1 MSLIAEF
8 HLSSSQLPL
17 VDSVAAVLNTRLELD
32 RVLTT
37 DPEYPVLI
45 CWGETDS
52 FEAFEAALDTDDS
65 VATQSVLEA
74 TPDERLY
81 HIQLDKP
88 TLFSL
93 KAAFVELG
101 AAPDGTTITREG
113 WDVRARIPD
122 RETLVRLRDAC
133 SEYDVAFR
141 LERLYESTVNR
152 SDLSGLTRKQ
162 REALLLAHENGYFQL
177 PRDASLADLS
187 EEIGI
192 SPPSLSARLR
202 RAEYRVIENAI
213 STNGEIL
220 KETH

>member
-8 HLSSSQLPL
+8 HLSSSHLPL
-17 VDSVAAVLNTRLELD
+17 VDSVAAVSNTRLELD

-45 CWGETDS
+45 CWVETDS
-52 FEAFEAALDTDDS
+52 FEAFETALDTDDS
-65 VATQSVLEA
+65 VATQSVLE
-74 TPDERLY
+74 TTSNERLY
-81 HIQLDKP
+81 HLQLDNP

-93 KAAFVELG
+93 KAAFVEIG
-101 AAPDGTTITREG
+101 AAPNETTITREG
-113 WDVRARIPD
+113 WDVRVRIPD
-122 RETLVRLRDAC
+122 RETLVRLRNAC
-133 SEYDVAFR
+133 SEYDIAFR
-141 LERLYESTVNR
+141 LEGLYESTVNR

-187 EEIGI
+187 DQLDI

-202 RAEYRVIENAI
+202 RAEHRLIENAI
-213 STNGEIL
+213 SATRD
-220 KETH
+220 